1 MMNKENIPERIKYLC
16 EVLNKANVEYYVNDN
31 PTLTDNEYDSL
42 MDELIKL
49 EKDYPEYKLN
59 NSPTS
64 KVGNEVIAEF
74 KKVTHPTPMFSLADV
89 FNYDEVRDFDAK
101 VRKEVG
107 EVAYSCELKMD
118 GLAVS
123 LIYKDGAF
131 VSAATR
137 GDGVI
142 GEDITHNVRTIKKL
156 PLTLHK
162 KIDLEVRGEIY
173 MQKKVFHSLN
183 EEREQKNLPLFQN
196 PRNAAAGSIRQ
207 LDSSITR
214 ERNLDIV
221 LYHLPNTNLL
231 HHSDTLDLLKEC
243 GLPVNPNNRICKN
256 IDEVLA
262 YIDYWTIHRPEL
274 PYEIDGIVIKVNDL
288 AAQKSLGYTVKYPK
302 WAVAYKFPA
311 EKVITKLTDIVCTVG
326 RTGQITPNAVLEPIK
341 VAGST
346 IRRATLHNYPYIVS
360 KDLKIGD
367 YVYLHKAGDVI
378 PEVVGPVLER
388 RPSDAKNY
396 QMITKCPI
404 CWTKLEL
411 TDSKI
416 DLYCPNISCPARKIN
431 ALIHF
436 ISRDAMNID
445 GLGEQIIEDF
455 YNMGLIKD
463 IPDIYTLS
471 KDKEDL
477 IELEGFGNK
486 SVSNLLIS
494 IENSKNNSLER
505 LLNGLG
511 ISGVGVKSAKLL
523 ASRYGTMRN
532 LMNASVEELVKIKD
546 IGNVLAENISNY
558 FDNPANRILISRL
571 EELGLNMTYQGEK
584 TIIDSNFQDK
594 KFVITGTISGLSR
607 DEIKHEIEL
616 RGGVTSESVSKKTD
630 VVIAGS
636 NPGSKYDKALSL
648 GIIIWDAATLEKYL
662 KLPSKN

>member
-396 QMITKCPI
+396 QMITECPI
-404 CWTKLEL
+404 CGTKLEL

-532 LMNASVEELVKIKD
+532 LMNASAEELVKIKD

-648 GIIIWDAATLEKYL
+648 GITIWDEATLEKYL